1 MIRNMLT
8 VALGGALGATTR
20 YGIALLLQH
29 FHAQTGFP
37 LATLIVNVVGSFIL
51 GLLTFRP
58 DGLPRF
64 WLLLI
69 TTGFLGSLTTF
80 STFKVE
86 TIKLLDDAKL
96 LHALLY
102 FAGNLL
108 LGIAAVVLAK
118 KLVES

>member
-1 MIRNMLT
+1 MLKDYLAI
-8 VALGGALGATTR
+8 ALGGALGASARFTV
-20 YGIALLLQH
+20 GLVLQK
-29 FHAQTGFP
+29 FSAQTGFP
-37 LATLIVNVVGSFIL
+37 LATMLVNVVGSFIL
-51 GLLTFRP
+51 GWLTFRSE
-58 DGLPRF
+58 GMPRF

-86 TIKLLDDAKL
+86 TIKLMDDSKL

-108 LGIAAVVLAK
+108 LGIGAVLLAK
-118 KLVES
+118 RLAN